1 MPSLGEIG
9 FRASIARP
17 RPHGRSERETKRE
30 EIGSAKGNKKEEGRT
45 AADREGAEGHC
56 MQQAASSTAHISTFS
71 KTMSPLSRKHRLPD
85 NIA

>member
-17 RPHGRSERETKRE
+17 AAQRE

-56 MQQAASSTAHISTFS
+56 MQHAASSIAHISTFS
-71 KTMSPLSRKHRLPD
+71 KTMSPLSRKH
-85 NIA
+85 

>member
-17 RPHGRSERETKRE
+17 PGRSERETKRE